1 MKKSIFT
8 WSSFST
14 FPFENSS
21 IAKILVAGLMTVCVG
36 IPANAADKK
45 KATKSSGDYS
55 SSTGS
60 SSSPSGGSSGS
71 FSGSSSGGSS
81 LFDTSAYS
89 GHKKELSLSWT
100 NSEINN
106 SNNNTNVNLN
116 GEFKYTIAPGMQ
128 AGGMFNMWMLNY
140 SGTSNTY
147 MGIWGSFTYNFN
159 KSWDVADSFFATGA
173 IGLVDE
179 VFGTAST
186 STSNTTS
193 EKKFS
198 YLAYAGK
205 RITLFNRINYVPQ
218 AGVKKIGSRDLTI
231 VVIPLNFS
239 ILF

>member
-8 WSSFST
+8 WSSFSMLS
-14 FPFENSS
+14 FENSS
-21 IAKILVAGLMTVCVG
+21 IAKILVAGLLMACVG
-36 IPANAADKK
+36 TQAHAADKK
-45 KATKSSGDYS
+45 KTTKSSGDYS
-55 SSTGS
+55 SSTGNS
-60 SSSPSGGSSGS
+60 SSSSGGSSGS
-71 FSGSSSGGSS
+71 VSGSSSGGSS

-106 SNNNTNVNLN
+106 SNNNTNVSLN
-116 GEFKYTIAPGMQ
+116 GEFKHTIAAGMQ
-128 AGGMFNMWMLNY
+128 VGGMFNLLMLNY

-179 VFGTAST
+179 VFGAASSSTT
-186 STSNTTS
+186 STTS

-205 RITLFNRINYVPQ
+205 RITLFNRINYAPQ